1 MSNKHEL
8 ILVADKQKLLELAK
22 GSKLKFDKKLLIEMS
37 IAGVATLLTSFNPI
51 SAVANSIILAGTSAR
66 RQKKASSTQ
75 DDAEFLQDKILKK
88 IQNEL
93 SLSTEIVCIDPA
105 NAKSL
110 KLGIGDKPTNGSFYI
125 KHPLLEE
132 FYIRPSEY
140 ELTLAREKEAAF
152 RTLASTLG
160 AKSIT
165 LLDAKFLDSNGVIKV
180 NTKAMQAV
188 STNIGISATFDK
200 AGAVSREVCSQFGPP
215 RKEPFVPE
223 ELKVW
228 TEFDPDLR
236 TMARDRLDGHLIKHR
251 ISLKFKDNFS
261 GGGKIAAEI
270 ADKGL
275 DIGGSITKNV
285 NSVWIFEV
293 EYYPISEMV

>member
-37 IAGVATLLTSFNPI
+37 IAGVTTLLTSINPI
-51 SAVANSIILAGTSAR
+51 SAVANSIILAGTTAR
-66 RQKKASSTQ
+66 RQKKSSAIQ

-165 LLDAKFLDSNGVIKV
+165 LLDAKFLDSNGAIKV

-200 AGAVSREVCSQFGPP
+200 AGGVSREVCSEFGPP

-236 TMARDRLDGHLIKHR
+236 TMARDRLEGHLIKHR

>member
-1 MSNKHEL
+1 MERPEL
-8 ILVADKQKLLELAK
+8 ILVADKQKLLEIAK
-22 GSKLKFDKKLLIEMS
+22 GSKLKFDKQLLIQMS
-37 IAGVATLLTSFNPI
+37 IATATLLSKLNPLTSVL
-51 SAVANSIILAGTSAR
+51 SSIAFATASVYGL
-66 RQKKASSTQ
+66 KKQSPEQ
-75 DDAEFLQDKILKK
+75 DETEFLQDKILKK
-88 IQNEL
+88 IQDEL

-125 KHPLLEE
+125 KHPLLED

-160 AKSIT
+160 AKSIS
-165 LLDAKFLDSNGVIKV
+165 LLDAKYIDSNGTIKV
-180 NTKAMQAV
+180 NTKVMQAV
-188 STNIGISATFDK
+188 STNIGISANFDK
-200 AGAVSREVCSQFGPP
+200 SGAVCREVCSEFGPP
-215 RKEPFVPE
+215 RKQPFIPE
-223 ELKVW
+223 ELKMW

-236 TMARDRLDGHLIKHR
+236 TMARDRLEGHLIKHR
-251 ISLKFKDNFS
+251 ISLKFKDSFS

-270 ADKGL
+270 AEKGL

-285 NSVWIFEV
+285 NSVWFFEV
-293 EYYPISEMV
+293 EYYPISETA

>member
-1 MSNKHEL
+1 MSNKPEL

-22 GSKLKFDKKLLIEMS
+22 GSKLKFDRQLLIQISLAAASLLSKLNPITSVASS
-37 IAGVATLLTSFNPI
+37 IAVA
-51 SAVANSIILAGTSAR
+51 AVTAYGF
-66 RQKKASSTQ
+66 KKTAPEKDKT
-75 DDAEFLQDKILKK
+75 EFLQEKILKK
-88 IQNEL
+88 IQDEL

-125 KHPLLEE
+125 KHPLLED

-165 LLDAKFLDSNGVIKV
+165 LLDAKFLDSNGSVKV
-180 NTKAMQAV
+180 NTKVMQAV
-188 STNIGISATFDK
+188 STNIGISASFDK
-200 AGAVSREVCSQFGPP
+200 SGVVSREVCSEFGPP
-215 RKEPFVPE
+215 RKEPFIPE
-223 ELKVW
+223 ELKMW

-285 NSVWIFEV
+285 SSVWFFEV
-293 EYYPISEMV
+293 EYYPISEVV